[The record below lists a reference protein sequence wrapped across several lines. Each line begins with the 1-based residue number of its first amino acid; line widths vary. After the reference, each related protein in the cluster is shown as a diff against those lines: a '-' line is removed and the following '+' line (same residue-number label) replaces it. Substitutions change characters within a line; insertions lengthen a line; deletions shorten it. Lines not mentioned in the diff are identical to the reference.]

1 MKPKAKHPPKTSLL
15 SYLAQKPK
23 PGTESALPSRP
34 WPISISH
41 TKRLRKGRVE
51 FRMGDKVVARCS
63 MNDYT
68 PRVAFDNVVY
78 STKDSWV
85 KGFVGLMKGPKP

>member
-1 MKPKAKHPPKTSLL
+1 MKPKAKHPPKPSLL
-15 SYLAQKPK
+15 IYLAQKPK
-23 PGTESALPSRP
+23 RGAEPAPLPA
-34 WPISISH
+34 ISISH

-51 FRMGDKVVARCS
+51 FRLGDKVVARCS